1 MNLSISETDKKRV
14 VVIGGGFAGITFINN
29 IDENLYQTVLI
40 DQNNYHQFQPLI
52 YQVTSSGL
60 EAASICFP
68 FRRLFH
74 KKNDFHFR
82 LTKVL
87 SVDSQQKT
95 IKTELGSLSY
105 DYLVIC
111 AGATTNFRENKNI
124 EKVGL
129 PMKSVEESIL
139 IRNRMIENIEASLTA
154 SEENKDSYY
163 NFVVVGG
170 GATGVEISGL
180 LSEMRR
186 YVLPKN
192 FKTIDIEKIHIYL
205 ISSSILAS
213 MSEHA
218 SKCARRDL
226 EKMGVEIIAGKRV
239 VDYDEKTH
247 SVIMDDGSTIK
258 ARILIW
264 VSGIIAVTLDGVPE
278 TSIGKGG
285 RIICNQYMEV
295 EGMDSVFAA
304 GDIALTS
311 EDAYPNGHPQMAQV
325 AMQQARLIAKNLN
338 AVAKGKERKT
348 FKYVNLGSMAT
359 IGRNKAVA
367 DIGGMHFSGFIAW
380 GMWMVIHLRSILGVK
395 NKIIVLFDWII
406 NYFNYIGS
414 LRLLMFKGKR

>member
-1 MNLSISETDKKRV
+1 MPAQFPEAKSHKIRPALFPDRRCADGNAVPRSIGTAK
-14 VVIGGGFAGITFINN
+14 
-29 IDENLYQTVLI
+29 
-40 DQNNYHQFQPLI
+40 
-52 YQVTSSGL
+52 GL

-74 KKNDFHFR
+74 KKKDFHFR

-87 SVDSQQKT
+87 S
-95 IKTELGSLSY
+95 
-105 DYLVIC
+105 
-111 AGATTNFRENKNI
+111 
-124 EKVGL
+124 
-129 PMKSVEESIL
+129 
-139 IRNRMIENIEASLTA
+139 
-154 SEENKDSYY
+154 
-163 NFVVVGG
+163 
-170 GATGVEISGL
+170 
-180 LSEMRR
+180 
-186 YVLPKN
+186 
-192 FKTIDIEKIHIYL
+192 
-205 ISSSILAS
+205 
-213 MSEHA
+213 
-218 SKCARRDL
+218 
-226 EKMGVEIIAGKRV
+226 

-264 VSGIIAVTLDGVPE
+264 VSGVIAVTMDGVPE

-304 GDIALTS
+304 GDIAVTT

-325 AMQQARLIAKNLN
+325 AMQQAKLIAKNLN

>member
-1 MNLSISETDKKRV
+1 MNLSIPETDKKRV

-29 IDENLYQTVLI
+29 IDGNLYQTVLI

-87 SVDSQQKT
+87 SVDSEKKT
-95 IKTELGSLSY
+95 IKTALGSLSY

-111 AGATTNFRENKNI
+111 AGATTNFRGNKNI

-154 SEENKDSYY
+154 SEENKESYY

-180 LSEMRR
+180 LTEMRR

-264 VSGIIAVTLDGVPE
+264 VSGVIAVTMDGVPE

-304 GDIALTS
+304 GDIAVTT

-325 AMQQARLIAKNLN
+325 AMQQAKLIAKNLN
-338 AVAKGKERKT
+338 AVAKGKERNT

-367 DIGGMHFSGFIAW
+367 DIAGMHFSGFIAW
-380 GMWMVIHLRSILGVK
+380 GMWMIIHLRSILGVK

-414 LRLLMFKGKR
+414 LRLLIFKGKR

>member
-1 MNLSISETDKKRV
+1 MNLSIPETDKKRV

-29 IDENLYQTVLI
+29 IDGNLYQTVLI

-87 SVDSQQKT
+87 SVDSEKKT
-95 IKTELGSLSY
+95 IKTALGSLSY

-111 AGATTNFRENKNI
+111 AGATTNFRGNKNI

-154 SEENKDSYY
+154 SEENKESYY

-180 LSEMRR
+180 LTEMRR

-213 MSEHA
+213 MSEQA

-264 VSGIIAVTLDGVPE
+264 VSGVIAVTMDGVPE

-304 GDIALTS
+304 GDIAVTT

-325 AMQQARLIAKNLN
+325 AMQQAKLIAKNLN
-338 AVAKGKERKT
+338 AVAKGKERNT

-367 DIGGMHFSGFIAW
+367 DIAGMHFSGFIAW

-406 NYFNYIGS
+406 NYFNYVGS
-414 LRLLMFKGKR
+414 LRLLIFKGKR

>member
-1 MNLSISETDKKRV
+1 MNLSIPETDKKRV

-95 IKTELGSLSY
+95 IKTGLGTLSY

-111 AGATTNFRENKNI
+111 AGATTNFRGNKNI

-192 FKTIDIEKIHIYL
+192 FRTIDIEKIHIYL
-205 ISSSILAS
+205 VSSSILAS
-213 MSEHA
+213 MSEQA
-218 SKCARRDL
+218 SKCAHRDL

-264 VSGIIAVTLDGVPE
+264 VSGIIAVTLEGVPE

-311 EDAYPNGHPQMAQV
+311 ENAYPNGHPQMAQV
-325 AMQQARLIAKNLN
+325 AMQQAKLIAKNLN

-367 DIGGMHFSGFIAW
+367 DIGGMHFGGFIAW
-380 GMWMVIHLRSILGVK
+380 CMWMVIHLRSILGVK

-406 NYFNYIGS
+406 NYFNYTGS

>member
-1 MNLSISETDKKRV
+1 MNLSIPETDKKRV

-111 AGATTNFRENKNI
+111 AGATTNFRGNKNI

-264 VSGIIAVTLDGVPE
+264 VSGVIAVTLDGVPE

-338 AVAKGKERKT
+338 AVVNGKERKT